1 VARLLHISQRVPNM
15 MRMTVYEE
23 FKKAVMA
30 IPHLDSEDARELAWL
45 SWRGDRDARREL
57 VERHLWMVVD
67 AAERLR
73 PWQAQSFDSIIQIG
87 NLNLVSAA
95 ETYSPWDKREF
106 SEFAWDA
113 LLTGMTREA
122 LPTA

>member
-1 VARLLHISQRVPNM
+1 MARTMHINVRVLKM
-15 MRMTVYEE
+15 IRTTVFEE
-23 FKKAVMA
+23 FKKAVRA
-30 IPHLDSEDARELAWL
+30 IPPLAQEDARELAWL
-45 SWRGDRDARREL
+45 AWRGDRDSRREL

-73 PWQAQSFDSIIQIG
+73 PWQVQAFEPILRIG
-87 NLNLVSAA
+87 NLTLLRAA
-95 ETYSPWDKREF
+95 ETYCPWDKREF

-113 LLTGMTREA
+113 LLTEMTREA

>member
-1 VARLLHISQRVPNM
+1 MNK
-15 MRMTVYEE
+15 MTVYEE
-23 FKKAVMA
+23 FKKAVRA
-30 IPHLDSEDARELAWL
+30 IPPLTSEDAWELAWL
-45 SWRGDRDARREL
+45 AWHGDRESRREL

-73 PWQAQSFDSIIQIG
+73 PWQAQAFEPILQLG
-87 NLNLVSAA
+87 NLTLLRAA
-95 ETYSPWDKREF
+95 ETYCPWDKREF

-113 LLTGMTREA
+113 LLTAMTREA